1 MKRFTAVCLLI
12 TAFFVFSC
20 SDSSNMQQL
29 NPDQPILAFGDSL
42 TFGYGAPQNKSYPA
56 QLSRLIDI
64 PVINAGIN
72 GELSKNGLARLEQLL
87 ELHDPQL
94 LLLCHGANDMLR
106 KSDLALM
113 ADNLRAM
120 ISMAQDRDIQVV
132 LIAVPNTTLLLTP
145 LKQYQQ
151 VADEMGI
158 IVENDLLADVLSR
171 PGLHSDLIHPNAAG
185 YQQMAEV
192 IAQLLADKGAI

>member
-1 MKRFTAVCLLI
+1 MKMAKYLSPLLLLL
-12 TAFFVFSC
+12 FSC
-20 SDSSNMQQL
+20 SDSSNMLQPL
-29 NPDQPILAFGDSL
+29 NPERPILAFGDSL
-42 TFGYGAPQNKSYPA
+42 TFGYGAPENKSYPA
-56 QLSRLIDI
+56 QLSTLINM

-94 LLLCHGANDMLR
+94 LLLCHGANDMLQ
-106 KSDLALM
+106 KSNLSLM

-120 ISMAQDRDIQVV
+120 ITMAQERDIQVV

-151 VADEMGI
+151 VGDEMNI
-158 IVENDLLADVLSR
+158 IVENDLLSNVLSK
-171 PGLHSDLIHPNAAG
+171 PGFHSDLIHPNALG
-185 YQQMAEV
+185 YRQIAEA
-192 IAQLLADKGAI
+192 IAQLLTDKGAI